1 MILSMDPLR
10 IVEFSLLVK
19 WSVGLGLYLWFQWH
33 ANALECVVLR
43 NRFPYCLYYTSLR
56 VSLRKWGFA
65 TISTICFICCSIL
78 NPLFLKNYQNP
89 SLFSLEKNG
98 ISYEGNYSISIRY
111 AVPSLSTLCSWV
123 LFVFFVPYGMVYL
136 PIHLFTLFLIDLLT

>member
-1 MILSMDPLR
+1 MRLRYYIHHLFHMLFNLKSTFSQKLSKPVTVLILA
-10 IVEFSLLVK
+10 
-19 WSVGLGLYLWFQWH
+19 VGSLGL
-33 ANALECVVLR
+33 
-43 NRFPYCLYYTSLR
+43 T
-56 VSLRKWGFA
+56 
-65 TISTICFICCSIL
+65 SIL
-78 NPLFLKNYQNP
+78 ALIYYF
-89 SLFSLEKNG
+89 LEKNG

>member
-1 MILSMDPLR
+1 MLFNLKSTFSQKLSKPVTVLILA
-10 IVEFSLLVK
+10 
-19 WSVGLGLYLWFQWH
+19 VGSLGL
-33 ANALECVVLR
+33 
-43 NRFPYCLYYTSLR
+43 T
-56 VSLRKWGFA
+56 
-65 TISTICFICCSIL
+65 SIL
-78 NPLFLKNYQNP
+78 ALIYYF
-89 SLFSLEKNG
+89 LEKNG